1 MKQETKPGSIRGV
14 KTVLTAFLACLILAV
29 PFVTNCLLIGEVTA
43 VQKSANGGYVTVELA
58 NPALFRWI
66 ERLSL
71 KSRPY
76 STVKVFVK
84 NPGTYAESDPFLAL
98 IRGETETSFPPIVGA
113 WIVF

>member
-1 MKQETKPGSIRGV
+1 MKRELKPKQIRGV
-14 KTVLTAFLACLILAV
+14 KIVLTAFLVCLILAV

-58 NPALFRWI
+58 NPTLFRWI

-71 KSRPY
+71 KTGPY

-84 NPGTYAESDPFLAL
+84 DPGAYAERDPFLAL
-98 IRGETETSFPPIVGA
+98 IRGETQTSDPPIVSA
-113 WIVF
+113 WIIF